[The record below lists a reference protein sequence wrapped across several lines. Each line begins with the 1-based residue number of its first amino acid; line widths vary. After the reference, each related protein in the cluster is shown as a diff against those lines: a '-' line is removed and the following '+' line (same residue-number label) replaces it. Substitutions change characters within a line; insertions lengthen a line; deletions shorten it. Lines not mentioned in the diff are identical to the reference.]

1 MDLSLDNAEEN
12 GNDYLISHELNGGYE
27 MKTNTKTDS
36 NADPNENYNNDYND
50 ASLGLEDPIVKSR
63 VKRMGS

>member
-1 MDLSLDNAEEN
+1 MDFSLDDAEAN
-12 GNDYLISHELNGGYE
+12 GSDYLLSHELNGGYE
-27 MKTNTKTDS
+27 KKANTKTDS

-50 ASLGLEDPIVKSR
+50 ASFGLEDPIVRSR